1 MRQSRDEGERMKPG
15 VGDEGEPQSPL
26 NERFRGHQLP
36 AERPV
41 FGQVSDRDLITLAD
55 VLCWSLEF
63 HSMLVA
69 WKVIHE
75 VSTRELWSAVVERRA
90 DSLRRANPDM
100 DVEMAR
106 EIAERDIQRFRD
118 EHFPV
123 EPEHFGSDPEEA
135 ERSWNG
141 YIQF

>member
-1 MRQSRDEGERMKPG
+1 MGLSERVRPDI
-15 VGDEGEPQSPL
+15 GDEDEAHSPL
-26 NERFRGHQLP
+26 NERFRGHPLP
-36 AERPV
+36 AEPPV
-41 FGQVSDRDLITLAD
+41 FAQVSDRDLITLAD
-55 VLCWSLEF
+55 VLCRSLEF

-75 VSTRELWSAVVERRA
+75 VSTRELWPAVIKRRA

-100 DVEMAR
+100 HVEKAR
-106 EIAERDIQRFRD
+106 EIAERDIHWFRD

-123 EPEHFGSDPEEA
+123 EPEHFGSDPGEA
-135 ERSWNG
+135 EQSWNG